1 MEVKYHFETAVTKIQ
16 IPKDRVSDSGR
27 IYSCNSR
34 VNIELLP
41 DAPA

>member
-16 IPKDRVSDSGR
+16 IPKDRVSDSGHLHR
-27 IYSCNSR
+27 RDRGIDL
-34 VNIELLP
+34 ELLP